1 MTGEDFNKK
10 WLHGGIHNDASCFS
24 SNSGT
29 EVEKTKTKNPE
40 TDRSGYES

>member
-1 MTGEDFNKK
+1 MRVEDFNKK

-24 SNSGT
+24 SNSRT
-29 EVEKTKTKNPE
+29 EVQKNKTKKPE